1 MLRRIE
7 ARIVNPLL
15 GTKIDPPHYA
25 TPGAAAMDLRACIDA
40 AITLQP
46 GDRTLIK
53 SGIALNMM
61 DPGLVAIV
69 ASRSGLSLKHG
80 VRVAQG
86 IGVIDADY
94 HGEIGVILANDG
106 QAPYTIEPGERI
118 AQLMFQPVVQVG
130 LQYVEQFSTETERGE
145 GGFGSTGRR

>member
-7 ARIVNPLL
+7 AKIVNPLL
-15 GTKIDPPHYA
+15 DNNIDLPAYA
-25 TPGAAAMDLRACIDA
+25 TDGAAAMDLRACLTEPV
-40 AITLQP
+40 TLAP
-46 GDRTLIK
+46 GERTLIK
-53 SGIALNMM
+53 TGIAINMM
-61 DPGLVAIV
+61 DPSLVAIV

-106 QAPYTIEPGERI
+106 VAPYLIQPGERI

-130 LQYVEQFSTETERGE
+130 LQYVNEFSTQTERGV
-145 GGFGSTGRR
+145 GGFGSTGRQ

>member
-15 GTKIDPPHYA
+15 GATIPTPSYA
-25 TPGAAAMDLRACIDA
+25 TDGSAAMDLRACLAESVTIP
-40 AITLQP
+40 P
-46 GDRTLIK
+46 GGRKLVPT
-53 SGIALNMM
+53 GIAINMM

-80 VRVAQG
+80 IRVAQG

-94 HGEIGVILANDG
+94 HGEIGVILANDSET
-106 QAPYTIEPGERI
+106 PYHVEPGERI

-130 LQYVEQFSTETERGE
+130 LQFVDNFSTETERGA
-145 GGFGSTGRR
+145 GGFGSTGRT

>member
-7 ARIVNPLL
+7 AKIVNPLL
-15 GTKIDPPHYA
+15 GSTIDLPTYA
-25 TPGAAAMDLRACIDA
+25 TDGAAAMDLRACLTEPV
-40 AITLQP
+40 TLAP
-46 GDRTLIK
+46 GERTLIK
-53 SGIALNMM
+53 TGIAINMM
-61 DPGLVAIV
+61 DPNLVAIV

-106 QAPYTIEPGERI
+106 VAPYLIQPGERI
-118 AQLMFQPVVQVG
+118 AQLMFQPVVQVD
-130 LQYVEQFSTETERGE
+130 LSYVSEFSTQTERGV
-145 GGFGSTGRR
+145 GGFGSTGRQ